1 MSGRISWHEYFMA
14 QAKLIALRATCTRL
28 MVGAVIVRDRRVI
41 AGGYNGSI
49 AGDEH
54 CIDVG
59 CKIRDGHCIR
69 TIHAEQNALMQCA
82 KFGVSTDGAELYV
95 THFPCLNC
103 TKLLIQAGIQH
114 IYYEV
119 PYRVDPYAIE
129 LLEKAGVGTT
139 QIIVDLNAYVQAMP
153 KIMPEPVLI
162 MGSEDLDKTI
172 VEHRS
177 SFENDTCG
185 C

>member
-1 MSGRISWHEYFMA
+1 MQRISWHEYFMA

-59 CKIRDGHCIR
+59 CKLENGHCVR

-82 KFGVSTDGAELYV
+82 KFGVPTEGADIYV
-95 THFPCLNC
+95 THFPCLHC
-103 TKLLIQAGIQH
+103 SKLLIQAGIRH
-114 IYYEV
+114 IYYET
-119 PYRVDPYAIE
+119 PYRVDPYALE
-129 LLEKAGVGTT
+129 LLGKAGVGAT
-139 QIIVDLNAYVQAMP
+139 QVAVDLRSYIDQAEHIRS
-153 KIMPEPVLI
+153 KVELIMPRER
-162 MGSEDLDKTI
+162 E
-172 VEHRS
+172 
-177 SFENDTCG
+177 
-185 C
+185 